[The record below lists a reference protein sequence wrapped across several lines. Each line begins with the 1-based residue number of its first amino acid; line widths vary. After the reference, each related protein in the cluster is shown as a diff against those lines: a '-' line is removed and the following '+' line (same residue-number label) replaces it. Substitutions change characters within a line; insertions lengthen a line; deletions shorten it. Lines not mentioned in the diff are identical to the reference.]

1 MAQAGRDF
9 SGLLAFGTL
18 KDALG
23 HVLRTRGSRAAE
35 GSGER

>member
-18 KDALG
+18 RDALG
-23 HVLRTRGSRAAE
+23 YVLRARSFGALEGLRA
-35 GSGER
+35 R